1 MKLGGALKISLQG
14 IDYVSA
20 RTLSGAGMFFLITFS
35 PCARRLS
42 GPEANMQNGAK
53 EILPRGMDVLLSKY
67 QRFDMSNSRIPPAII
82 SA

>member
-1 MKLGGALKISLQG
+1 MFRQG
-14 IDYVSA
+14 HCLA
-20 RTLSGAGMFFLITFS
+20 QGCFLLITFS

-42 GPEANMQNGAK
+42 DPEANMQNGAK